1 MNLFDILS
9 KNQRVIVYSSE
20 EDQCIYT
27 WNQSLTL
34 QCWFVPSNDPHTYE
48 ELDIITLSEKPAS
61 FEDAKKK
68 AEEWLSETKSERSE
82 WYPT

>member
-34 QCWFVPSNDPHTYE
+34 QCWIMWDCSKSPFKQE
-48 ELDIITLSEKPAS
+48 QWRELDILTLSERPAS
-61 FEDAKKK
+61 FEEAKKK
-68 AEEWLSETKSERSE
+68 AEEW
-82 WYPT
+82 YPT